1 MAIYHCS
8 VKTISRSA
16 GRSATAAAAY
26 RSGGRIVDERTA
38 EIHDYTR
45 KGGVLLTGIET
56 PDGAPDWAKDRSALW
71 NAAEAAEK
79 RKNSTVARE
88 VEVALPSEIDAGQ
101 MRQIVEEYSRWL
113 SDRYGVAVDWAIH
126 QPHHR
131 GDERN
136 YHAHILLTTRILGPD
151 GLGAKCRIL
160 DDKKTGPAEVVAMRE
175 RWAKVVNR
183 ALEQAGIA
191 ERIDHRSLKE
201 QGIGHEPQ
209 IHAGPSVTALE
220 RKAAAKDE
228 KEPLGVLAA
237 VGRTGGTTAVGRRL
251 AACVDRN
258 RKRATL
264 ERARLRHGYRRDA
277 WDIRE
282 RWSWRQQ
289 ERDRRRQQEQD
300 RAEEEQSRQAIQKP
314 RWGLDTVSMISD
326 ARPRKKTP
334 WREWREQTIIDRYGK
349 SMANRAAQEDW
360 YLRMRPDLGGLN
372 IVVTDPKGIRHEI
385 VDGGDILRSEGNGI
399 RDIPLMLDLAKA
411 KGWTTLKIDGDET
424 FREQAAVAA
433 LRAGF
438 AIEDPL
444 LEQKAQQVIQD
455 QDQDEEPLE
464 VLENEEATWLREDQD
479 QDQQQGSRLDDDW

>member
-183 ALEQAGIA
+183 ALEQAGIDA
-191 ERIDHRSLKE
+191 RIDHRSLKE
-201 QGIGHEPQ
+201 QGIDREPQ
-209 IHAGPSVTALE
+209 IHAGPSVAAIE
-220 RKAAAKDE
+220 RTVAAKDE

-237 VGRTGGTTAVGRRL
+237 VGRTGGTTAVGKRL
-251 AACVDRN
+251 AAIVELN
-258 RKRATL
+258 TL
-264 ERARLRHGYRRDA
+264 
-277 WDIRE
+277 
-282 RWSWRQQ
+282 
-289 ERDRRRQQEQD
+289 
-300 RAEEEQSRQAIQKP
+300 RAE
-314 RWGLDTVSMISD
+314 
-326 ARPRKKTP
+326 
-334 WREWREQTIIDRYGK
+334 
-349 SMANRAAQEDW
+349 
-360 YLRMRPDLGGLN
+360 
-372 IVVTDPKGIRHEI
+372 
-385 VDGGDILRSEGNGI
+385 
-399 RDIPLMLDLAKA
+399 
-411 KGWTTLKIDGDET
+411 
-424 FREQAAVAA
+424 
-433 LRAGF
+433 
-438 AIEDPL
+438 
-444 LEQKAQQVIQD
+444 QQQP
-455 QDQDEEPLE
+455 EEPEELE
-464 VLENEEATWLREDQD
+464 VLENEEAALIRAALQDQD
-479 QDQQQGSRLDDDW
+479 QDQGQDQDQDQEVLPNQEAARMREELAEEQKEETPRKHWWQRLRGG